1 MSYQVLARKW
11 RPQNFEE
18 VVGQEPITR
27 TLQNA
32 ISQGRIAHAFLFSG
46 PRGVGKTSVARIL
59 AKALD
64 CQAGPTPH
72 PCNECQACREITG
85 GSSMDVLEIDGAS
98 NRGIDEVRDLREKIK
113 YLPTLGQYK
122 VYIIDEVHMLTKE
135 AFNALLKTLEE
146 PPAHAVFVL
155 ATTEPHKVPAT
166 ILSRCQRY
174 DFRRIPTSLIQGQL
188 EKLALQ
194 EGWQIDPEGLDLLAR
209 EAEGSLRDAQGFL
222 DQVVTFGGEKIAAP
236 EIARI
241 LGVTERGALLKALE
255 AIIQRQGPALL
266 ELIDD
271 LYNQGHDL
279 QRFYQ
284 DLVWYARHLLLAGL
298 HPEARHLV
306 TVADQEWEEIAQLAR
321 QAPPAHLQ
329 NLLTILLQG
338 EEELKRAPQPR
349 LALEVLLLRLIH
361 LEPVLPVSTWV
372 ARLEDLEKRL
382 GSGPGPRRAATPPA
396 ATAAAP
402 ESPATPVAVTAAP
415 AASETPSAATATTP
429 VSGAEPDLEA
439 RWQEFLQYVQE
450 NEGGP
455 VYGKLSKCR
464 LVGLADHRL
473 QVEAGRS
480 WNAVG
485 ASHEARLQE
494 LARTFFGSQYSLE
507 IKAQDVKKAGKSPAP
522 AKKPVDLDTL
532 KQQALEIFGGRWVGP
547 SGKEEPQ

>member
-1 MSYQVLARKW
+1 MTYQVLARKW

-18 VVGQEPITR
+18 VVGQEPITL

-59 AKALD
+59 AKALN
-64 CQAGPTPH
+64 CQEGPTPH
-72 PCNECQACREITG
+72 PCNQCVACREITG

-113 YLPTLGQYK
+113 YLPTHGQYK

-174 DFRRIPTSLIQGQL
+174 EFRRIPTALIQGQL
-188 EKLALQ
+188 EKLARQ
-194 EGWQIDPEGLDLLAR
+194 EGWQIDPEGLSLIAR
-209 EAEGSLRDAQGFL
+209 EAEGGLRDAQGFL
-222 DQVVTFGGEKIAAP
+222 DQVVTFGGEKISAG

-241 LGVTERGALLKALE
+241 LGVTERGSLLKALQ

-284 DLVWYARHLLLAGL
+284 DLTLYARHLLLAGL
-298 HPEARHLV
+298 HPDARHLV
-306 TVADQEWEEIAQLAR
+306 AVADQEWEEIAQLAS
-321 QAPPAHLQ
+321 QAAPVHLQ
-329 NLLTILLQG
+329 NLLSVLLQG
-338 EEELKRAPQPR
+338 EEELKRAPHPR

-361 LEPVLPVSTWV
+361 LEPMLPVSAWLS
-372 ARLEDLEKRL
+372 RLENLEKRL
-382 GSGPGPRRAATPPA
+382 GSGPRLAAPAPPPE
-396 ATAAAP
+396 AAAP
-402 ESPATPVAVTAAP
+402 TPPEAQPAVTETP
-415 AASETPSAATATTP
+415 AAAA
-429 VSGAEPDLEA
+429 GEPDLEA
-439 RWQEFLQYVQE
+439 RWQQFLNYVQE
-450 NEGGP
+450 HGDGP
-455 VYGKLSKCR
+455 LYGKLSKCR
-464 LVGLADHRL
+464 LLGMADHRL

-480 WNAVG
+480 WNAAG
-485 ASHEARLQE
+485 PRHEARLQE
-494 LARTFFGSQYSLE
+494 LARAFFGPEYSLE
-507 IKAQDVKKAGKSPAP
+507 IKAQEAKKAGKSPAP
-522 AKKPVDLDTL
+522 PKKPVDLETL
-532 KQQALEIFGGRWVGP
+532 KQQALEIFGGQWVG
-547 SGKEEPQ
+547 SAGKEEPQ